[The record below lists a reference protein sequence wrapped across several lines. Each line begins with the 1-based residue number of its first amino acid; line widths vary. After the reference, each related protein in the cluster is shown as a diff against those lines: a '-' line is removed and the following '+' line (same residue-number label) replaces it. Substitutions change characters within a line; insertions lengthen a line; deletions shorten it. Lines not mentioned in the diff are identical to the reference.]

1 MSSSSG
7 GRAAGTPSVVSPT
20 PAAHRTRTTP
30 GRAVTDPTPEAL
42 VRPLTVGGRVVVRH
56 RLPDGSATDAL
67 GDLLA
72 ADEGSLR
79 IATRRGEVVVA
90 RADVLAAKPVPP
102 PPARKGPPHTAI
114 GTDDLERVMAEHWR
128 PLERVDL
135 GGWRL
140 RASEGFTGRANSTLA
155 LGDPGVPLREAV
167 AAVVDFHTSRG
178 LQPLVAVAHPDGGL
192 GEGTALVDLL
202 AAGGWTV
209 RTPTVVLTAATDDLP
224 GAAEVALPGGLR
236 VETAAEP
243 DEEWLARYHY
253 QGLPSVPPAGRR
265 ILVSADEQL
274 FVRILDGATTVAI
287 ARGSLSPGWAG
298 VTAVET
304 LPSHRRRGLG
314 RRVLAEVADWARSR
328 GAASTYLQVQGDNA
342 AARALYAGVG
352 FTVHHAYHY
361 RVAPQP

>member
-1 MSSSSG
+1 M
-7 GRAAGTPSVVSPT
+7 
-20 PAAHRTRTTP
+20 
-30 GRAVTDPTPEAL
+30 TDPSTRHL

-72 ADEGSLR
+72 ADERTLR
-79 IATRRGEVVVA
+79 IATRHGEVVVA

-102 PPARKGPPHTAI
+102 PPARKGAPHTAI

-128 PLERVDL
+128 PLEREDL

-140 RASEGFTGRANSTLA
+140 RAGEGFTGRANSALA
-155 LGDPGVPLREAV
+155 LGDPGVPLPEAV
-167 AAVVDFHTSRG
+167 ERVVAFHTARG
-178 LQPLVAVAHPDGGL
+178 LQPLIAVAHPDGGL
-192 GEGTALVDLL
+192 GEGTGLVDLL
-202 AAGGWTV
+202 AGTGWTV
-209 RTPTVVLTAATDDLP
+209 RTPTVVMTAATDDLP
-224 GAAEVALPGGLR
+224 GAAEVPLPAGLR
-236 VETAAEP
+236 VETAAAP
-243 DEEWLARYHY
+243 DDAWLERYHY
-253 QGLPSVPPAGRR
+253 RGLPTVPPAGRR
-265 ILVSADEQL
+265 ILVSADDQV
-274 FVRILDGATTVAI
+274 FVRVVDDGGVDDGGTTVAI

-342 AARALYAGVG
+342 AARALYAGAG
-352 FTVHHAYHY
+352 FAVHHAYHY
-361 RVAPQP
+361 RVAPRP

>member
-1 MSSSSG
+1 M
-7 GRAAGTPSVVSPT
+7 
-20 PAAHRTRTTP
+20 
-30 GRAVTDPTPEAL
+30 TDPSTPQL
-42 VRPLTVGGRVVVRH
+42 VRPLAVGGRVVVRH

-72 ADEGSLR
+72 ADATTLR
-79 IATRRGEVVVA
+79 IATRAGEVVVA

-140 RASEGFTGRANSTLA
+140 RASEGFTGRANSALA
-155 LGDPGVPLREAV
+155 LGDPGVPLAEAV
-167 AAVVDFHTSRG
+167 GRVVEFHAARG
-178 LQPLVAVAHPDGGL
+178 LTPLIAVAHPDGGL
-192 GEGTALVDLL
+192 GEGTELVDLL

-209 RTPTVVLTAATDDLP
+209 RTPTAVLTAATDDLP
-224 GAAEVALPGGLR
+224 GAAEVPLPAGMR
-236 VETAAEP
+236 VETAPEP
-243 DEEWLARYHY
+243 DAAWLARYHD
-253 QGLPSVPPAGRR
+253 QGLPTVPGAGRR
-265 ILVSADEQL
+265 ILVSADEQV
-274 FVRILDGATTVAI
+274 FVKVLDGGTTVAI

-314 RRVLAEVADWARSR
+314 RRVLAEVADWARAR

-342 AARALYAGVG
+342 AARALYAGAG

-361 RVAPQP
+361 RVAPQR

>member
-1 MSSSSG
+1 M
-7 GRAAGTPSVVSPT
+7 
-20 PAAHRTRTTP
+20 
-30 GRAVTDPTPEAL
+30 TDPTPDAL

-72 ADEGSLR
+72 DDEGSLR

-114 GTDDLERVMAEHWR
+114 GTEDLERVMAEHWR

-140 RASEGFTGRANSTLA
+140 RASEGFTGRANSALA
-155 LGDPGVPLREAV
+155 LGDPGLPLREAV

-202 AAGGWTV
+202 AATGWTV

-224 GAAEVALPGGLR
+224 GAAEVPLPAGLR
-236 VETAAEP
+236 VETSAEP
-243 DEEWLARYHY
+243 DDAWLERYHY
-253 QGLPSVPPAGRR
+253 QGLPTVPPAGRR
-265 ILVSADEQL
+265 ILVSADEQV
-274 FVRILDGATTVAI
+274 FVRIVDLDGRRDDGGDR
-287 ARGSLSPGWAG
+287 ARVPVPRLGRGDGRGDAPLAPAPRPRPAG
-298 VTAVET
+298 AG
-304 LPSHRRRGLG
+304 RGRGLG
-314 RRVLAEVADWARSR
+314 ALARRRVDVPAGAGRQR
-328 GAASTYLQVQGDNA
+328 GGAGAVRGRRVHRPPRLPLPGRA
-342 AARALYAGVG
+342 AALSERG
-352 FTVHHAYHY
+352 
-361 RVAPQP
+361 